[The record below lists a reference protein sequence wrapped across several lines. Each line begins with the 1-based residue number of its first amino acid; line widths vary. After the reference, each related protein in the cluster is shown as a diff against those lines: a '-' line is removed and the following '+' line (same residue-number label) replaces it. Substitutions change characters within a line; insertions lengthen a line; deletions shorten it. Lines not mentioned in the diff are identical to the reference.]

1 MPLILTCAMKPIPTL
16 MQPLASVN
24 LETLEADEACVIR
37 SDVCA
42 VPAAAIVAESRVA
55 FVLANAYIQK
65 FGGDC
70 MIDCKAALEHY
81 RARLRT
87 MAR

>member
-1 MPLILTCAMKPIPTL
+1 M
-16 MQPLASVN
+16 
-24 LETLEADEACVIR
+24 
-37 SDVCA
+37 CA